1 MLKSLLLIFVTAATA
16 AFALDA
22 GDHAAEFKLSD
33 PSGKEF
39 KLADYAGKNVVVI
52 FMATKC
58 PYSNAF
64 NQVMAK
70 LAADYNAKGVTVLG
84 INSNKAEAAE
94 EVAEHAK
101 QHGIS
106 FPVLKD
112 PGNKVADLYGAQV
125 TPEAFVIDGKGAI
138 RYHGALGSSNNP
150 TTDASKANSDE
161 IRAALDALL
170 GGKEIAKV
178 KTKAFGCSIKR
189 AG

>member
-1 MLKSLLLIFVTAATA
+1 MKQFLFAIFLLVASSLP
-16 AFALDA
+16 ALDA
-22 GDHAAEFKLSD
+22 GDKAAGFSLSD
-33 PSGKEF
+33 AAGKQV
-39 KLADYAGKNVVVI
+39 KLADYSGKNVVVI

-70 LAADYNAKGVTVLG
+70 LAGDYTPKGVVVLG
-84 INSNKAEAAE
+84 INSNKSEPSE
-94 EVAEHAK
+94 EVAQHAK

-112 PGNKVADLYGAQV
+112 PNNKVADQYAAQV
-125 TPEAFVIDGKGAI
+125 TPEAFLIDAKGTI

-161 IRAALDALL
+161 IRTALDALL
-170 GGKEIAKV
+170 AGKDIAKV

-189 AG
+189 VS